1 MKTLICIPCL
11 LTGGTEIQTLNTV
24 HALVEGG
31 HEVTVACY
39 FEHTPE
45 MEARYRK
52 AGAEVILFSP
62 EGVRVGGYK
71 SFLFLYKHLRRAVR
85 AVRPDVVHVQYMAP
99 GATVILLLWLMG
111 VKNIIATA
119 HTAADI
125 YRDLRLIHFLQRHCL
140 RAFTCITERAERSFF
155 GSSQLYT
162 PDMVLGRRNHFT
174 IYNALPKATVLQTTD
189 NGQQTRF
196 VPMSENQVRLNS
208 HSECSQS
215 STTKLLTDSH
225 PEENTKHSTLNATQ
239 DNSHADCTDYTEN
252 ASLAGNI
259 NLTQTSQNSRN
270 NISEQ
275 DNQRELDTITQNTH
289 CYARVGHPEGDDAAE
304 QQVNCDDSQVNVASP
319 RLGVNQSQSD
329 DSPATPLRFTSSSAA
344 INRSEAAFTLG
355 VVSRLELI
363 KGMDLVV
370 PAFAEVLKAYPE
382 TQLLVVGDGTLRA
395 SMEEQAAQLA
405 CADHI
410 RFVGRQPQEELSQWY
425 SQMDIVL
432 MPSRSEGFGLTAIE
446 AMAHGCVMVASD
458 VGGLPEVVRDGIC
471 GLLHRTEDVADMAS
485 KISTLIGDPALYTQ
499 LRAQSLV
506 EVEKYSFERYASAVC
521 DLYKR
526 LGFSV

>member
-1 MKTLICIPCL
+1 MKPLICIPCL

-24 HALVEGG
+24 QALVQGG

-45 MEARYRK
+45 MVERYRK
-52 AGAEVILFSP
+52 AGAEVLLFSP

-71 SFLFLYKHLRRAVR
+71 SILFLYRHLRRAVR
-85 AVRPDVVHVQYMAP
+85 TIRPDVVHVQYMAP

-111 VKNIIATA
+111 VENIIATA

-155 GSSQLYT
+155 GTSQLYT

-174 IYNALPKATVLQTTD
+174 IYNSLPVQLGGSCNENED
-189 NGQQTRF
+189 ENENGAAEGDSFAVTKTKTPSGVYTEGSQLTANSQQ
-196 VPMSENQVRLNS
+196 LIANS
-208 HSECSQS
+208 QEPN
-215 STTKLLTDSH
+215 TKL
-225 PEENTKHSTLNATQ
+225 
-239 DNSHADCTDYTEN
+239 
-252 ASLAGNI
+252 
-259 NLTQTSQNSRN
+259 
-270 NISEQ
+270 
-275 DNQRELDTITQNTH
+275 
-289 CYARVGHPEGDDAAE
+289 
-304 QQVNCDDSQVNVASP
+304 
-319 RLGVNQSQSD
+319 
-329 DSPATPLRFTSSSAA
+329 
-344 INRSEAAFTLG
+344 TLG
-355 VVSRLELI
+355 VVSRLERI

-370 PAFAEVLKAYPE
+370 PAFAEVLKHYPN

-395 SMEEQAAQLA
+395 SMEEQAAQLG

-410 RFVGRQPQEELSQWY
+410 RFVGRQPQEELPQWY

-471 GLLHRTEDVADMAS
+471 GLLHRTEDIADMAA
-485 KISTLIGDPALYTQ
+485 KVCTLIGDPALYTQ

-506 EVEKYSFERYASAVC
+506 EVERYSFERYAALMN
-521 DLYKR
+521 DLYNK
-526 LGFSV
+526 LGR

>member
-24 HALVEGG
+24 HALVQGG

-39 FEHTPE
+39 FEHTPD
-45 MEARYRK
+45 MVARYRK

-71 SFLFLYKHLRRAVR
+71 SILFLYRHLRRAVK
-85 AVRPDVVHVQYMAP
+85 AVRPDVAHVQYMAP

-140 RAFTCITERAERSFF
+140 RAFTCITERAENSFF

-162 PDMVLGRRNHFT
+162 PDLVLGRRNHFT
-174 IYNALPKATVLQTTD
+174 IYNALPAQMRCND
-189 NGQQTRF
+189 N
-196 VPMSENQVRLNS
+196 VDDNENCLRNVAL
-208 HSECSQS
+208 
-215 STTKLLTDSH
+215 
-225 PEENTKHSTLNATQ
+225 
-239 DNSHADCTDYTEN
+239 
-252 ASLAGNI
+252 
-259 NLTQTSQNSRN
+259 NLTQISQNSQN

-275 DNQRELDTITQNTH
+275 DNQRELDTIAQNGKSLRP
-289 CYARVGHPEGDDAAE
+289 CCHPEGDDAAE
-304 QQVNCDDSQVNVASP
+304 QQVNCDDSQVKSCVAAVKGQE
-319 RLGVNQSQSD
+319 LTAKSQE
-329 DSPATPLRFTSSSAA
+329 PNTKL
-344 INRSEAAFTLG
+344 TLG
-355 VVSRLELI
+355 VVSRLERI

-370 PAFAEVLKAYPE
+370 PAFAEVLKMYPA
-382 TQLLVVGDGTLRA
+382 TQLLVVGDGSLRA
-395 SMEEQAAQLA
+395 SMEEQAAQLG
-405 CADHI
+405 CASHI

-471 GLLHRTEDVADMAS
+471 GLLHRTEDVADMAA
-485 KISTLIGDPALYTQ
+485 KIVSLIGDPALYTQ

-506 EVEKYSFERYASAVC
+506 EVEKYSFERYSALMN
-521 DLYKR
+521 DLYNK
-526 LGFSV
+526 LGR

>member
-1 MKTLICIPCL
+1 
-11 LTGGTEIQTLNTV
+11 
-24 HALVEGG
+24 
-31 HEVTVACY
+31 
-39 FEHTPE
+39 
-45 MEARYRK
+45 
-52 AGAEVILFSP
+52 
-62 EGVRVGGYK
+62 
-71 SFLFLYKHLRRAVR
+71 
-85 AVRPDVVHVQYMAP
+85 MAP

-155 GSSQLYT
+155 GSSQLYS
-162 PDMVLGRRNHFT
+162 PDLALGKRNHFT
-174 IYNALPKATVLQTTD
+174 IYNALPAQMRCNDNDNVDDNCAAELLCSNDNVDADARGASVATAAGLSAQRSVAC
-189 NGQQTRF
+189 N
-196 VPMSENQVRLNS
+196 SYENF
-208 HSECSQS
+208 CSQLTAHS
-215 STTKLLTDSH
+215 QQPRAKSQEPNTKL
-225 PEENTKHSTLNATQ
+225 
-239 DNSHADCTDYTEN
+239 
-252 ASLAGNI
+252 
-259 NLTQTSQNSRN
+259 
-270 NISEQ
+270 
-275 DNQRELDTITQNTH
+275 
-289 CYARVGHPEGDDAAE
+289 
-304 QQVNCDDSQVNVASP
+304 
-319 RLGVNQSQSD
+319 
-329 DSPATPLRFTSSSAA
+329 
-344 INRSEAAFTLG
+344 TLG
-355 VVSRLELI
+355 VVSRLERI

-395 SMEEQAAQLA
+395 SMEEQAAQLG

-485 KISTLIGDPALYTQ
+485 KICSLIGDNDLYNK

-506 EVEKYSFERYASAVC
+506 EVEKYSFERYAVLMN
-521 DLYKR
+521 DLYNK
-526 LGFSV
+526 LGR